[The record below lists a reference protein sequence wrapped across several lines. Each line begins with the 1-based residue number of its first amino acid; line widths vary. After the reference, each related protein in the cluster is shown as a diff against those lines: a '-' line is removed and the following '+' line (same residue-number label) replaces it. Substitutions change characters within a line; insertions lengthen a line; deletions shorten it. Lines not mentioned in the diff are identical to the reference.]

1 MASNTQL
8 APFRNNTRQ
17 RWAKVLP
24 SASIAFGST
33 AQIPFPQVGLM
44 SRIFLFVQGSIVDS
58 AATPNTPA
66 STFGPF
72 NLLKRITGT
81 LNLGTSNVFDLSG
94 YGSYMVEKVS
104 NQAVDFKFANT
115 DQSTDNFYQY
125 PSSLV
130 QNVAKVINFV
140 VMIPVN
146 ANDGPQFAVG
156 LINLQAPE
164 LRFNLNLTFGLSA
177 DIFPGSTTSATQT
190 LSGTVTCYYQYYEV
204 PDPDEV
210 ALPARVMHRLL
221 EDRTPVL
228 ATGDTTYLVPRQGVA
243 LQIMHNV
250 ILNGVI
256 DKSSPLNGNVSGRRL
271 VFNKTDTA
279 YNVDPI
285 VDRIV
290 SRLRYGLS
298 AAGIDIP
305 SGMYIW
311 DLWDGDMSPSSGD
324 LRDAI
329 DTEALSTLES
339 IITIA
344 TGATLGSNN
353 NFIDTV
359 RRVMQQ
365 Y

>member
-1 MASNTQL
+1 
-8 APFRNNTRQ
+8 
-17 RWAKVLP
+17 
-24 SASIAFGST
+24 
-33 AQIPFPQVGLM
+33 
-44 SRIFLFVQGSIVDS
+44 
-58 AATPNTPA
+58 
-66 STFGPF
+66 
-72 NLLKRITGT
+72 
-81 LNLGTSNVFDLSG
+81 
-94 YGSYMVEKVS
+94 MVEKVT

-115 DQSTDNFYQY
+115 DQTTDNFYQY
-125 PSSLV
+125 PSTLV

-221 EDRTPVL
+221 EDRTPIL

-256 DKSSPLNGNVSGRRL
+256 DKSSPLGGNVSGRRL

-285 VDRIV
+285 VDRIL

-298 AAGIDIP
+298 ATGIDIP

-311 DLWDGDMSPSSGD
+311 DLWDGDMSPSAGD